1 MQESRE
7 LDSYQ
12 RALQAAQ
19 RPWRLLIDG
28 TWQSPA
34 AGAWLEVVDPASGA
48 PIARAPAGT
57 LPDVDLAVQAAR
69 RAFAEERWMRL
80 GGAERGRCL
89 NRVAEL
95 LEANTEK
102 FQAIEML
109 NCGVPPAIAHFIVK
123 YAADCF
129 RYYAGWCGKV
139 TGSTIDTSGP
149 DGQYHTYT
157 GREPAGVA
165 ALIVPWNGPLGAAS
179 MKLAPALAAGCSC
192 VLKPSEET
200 PLSAI
205 LLGELT
211 LEAGIPPGVVN
222 IVTGRGHE
230 AGAALAA
237 HADVDAISFTGSTQV
252 GKLIAA
258 AATGNLKKVSLELG
272 GKSPVIICEDA
283 DLDRAIVGAA
293 MGTFFMSGQIC
304 VAGSRVYIQRSIFD
318 RVVAGITELGRGL
331 KMGGGFDPTAQI
343 GPLIS
348 ARHLERVSGFVESA
362 RQEGAEVHG
371 GGRFGDR
378 GFFFRP
384 TVVTAATP
392 RSRIVREEVFGPV
405 IAATA
410 FDDAEEV
417 LALANDT
424 QYGLAAAIWTRD
436 LSRAHRLTKR
446 LQAGIVWINCQLRL
460 HPAAP
465 FGGFKQSG
473 WGREFGPDGLDAFTQ
488 TKTVMAQL
496 A

>member
-1 MQESRE
+1 M
-7 LDSYQ
+7 D
-12 RALQAAQ
+12 A
-19 RPWRLLIDG
+19 
-28 TWQSPA
+28 
-34 AGAWLEVVDPASGA
+34 
-48 PIARAPAGT
+48 
-57 LPDVDLAVQAAR
+57 
-69 RAFAEERWMRL
+69 L
-80 GGAERGRCL
+80 GGAERGRRL
-89 NRVAEL
+89 IRVADL
-95 LEANTEK
+95 LEENTEK

-109 NCGVPPAIAHFIVK
+109 NCGVPPTIAQFIVK

-139 TGSTIDTSGP
+139 TGATIDTSGP
-149 DGQYHTYT
+149 QGEYHTYT
-157 GREPAGVA
+157 QREPAGVA

-205 LLGELT
+205 LLGELMI
-211 LEAGIPPGVVN
+211 EAGIPHGVVN
-222 IVTGRGHE
+222 IVTGLGRE
-230 AGAALAA
+230 AGAALTG
-237 HADVDAISFTGSTQV
+237 HTDVDTVSFTGSTPV
-252 GKLIAA
+252 GKQIAV

-304 VAGSRVYIQRSIFD
+304 VAGSRIYIQRSIFD
-318 RVVAGITELGRGL
+318 RVVAGIAEVGRGL

-348 ARHLERVSGFVESA
+348 ARQLDRVSGFLESA
-362 RQEGAEVHG
+362 RLEGAQIHG
-371 GGRFGDR
+371 GGRFGER

-384 TVVTAATP
+384 AVVTATTP
-392 RSRIVREEVFGPV
+392 ESRIIKEEIFGPV
-405 IAATA
+405 IAAVP
-410 FDDAEEV
+410 FDDAEEA

-424 QYGLAAAIWTRD
+424 HYGLAAAIWTRD
-436 LSRAHRLTKR
+436 LSRAHRFAKR
-446 LQAGIVWINCQLRL
+446 LQAGIVWINCQLML